1 MHEFV
6 AVCNL
11 TSANLVRVIMT
22 VSDEHYVEGCIM
34 TKETRMEET
43 SKVKNLT
50 FTCKFCE
57 RSKPLN
63 EMVIMTKFFPSI
75 VLCRDCEKKMD

>member
-6 AVCNL
+6 AACNL

-22 VSDEHYVEGCIM
+22 VSDEHNVEGCIM
-34 TKETRMEET
+34 TKTIGIKET
-43 SKVKNLT
+43 SKVRNITIK
-50 FTCKFCE
+50 CKFCE
-57 RSKPLN
+57 GSKPLN

-75 VLCRDCEKKMD
+75 VLCRDCEKKID